1 MTKEFRTLEHNPK
14 DFGGVIFN
22 PSFRKESWV
31 MLTSVLPNLMAERP
45 TVLPKNALASPDQ
58 LCSLLEEAINST
70 LASHTLYHSPEAFS
84 RHSEKLNLENLVDF
98 IYYLQSSTLNIQI
111 ARFCGYNEHDMFCAS
126 SLSEARAKL
135 SPDFFKAVFDYVS
148 DCLTDYGY
156 KDQYWHGLT
165 LIGIDGCTLPLEN
178 FCKTDE
184 DRVRTKNPNRPRAGC
199 HLVCGMNLCSRL
211 YEEFEIQPIKYKDE
225 RKAAHLIAS
234 RLEKGSVLVMDRGFH
249 SFSTEAGLIAS
260 GQDFVQRIKK
270 KDFYSLL
277 QIPEENNIDEEID
290 IFKQLILTSHYR
302 TEYKNDA
309 LHHRNS
315 GKDKAFLNENGE
327 YSYRFRLLKIKL
339 DDDSWEYVLTTLRE
353 EDYTL
358 EQIKE
363 IYHMRW
369 LIETSFLELKYEI
382 GLLAVH
388 ARKMDSIRQEIY
400 AALTLYNLS
409 NCVIRYCEESRVAES
424 RRTKYEYRLN
434 RKFAIEMCRDFFSW
448 RFEGDEKAFVR
459 MIQKKE
465 NAG

>member
-1 MTKEFRTLEHNPK
+1 MF
-14 DFGGVIFN
+14 
-22 PSFRKESWV
+22 
-31 MLTSVLPNLMAERP
+31 TSVLPNLMAERP
-45 TVLPKNALASPDQ
+45 AVLPKNALASPDQ
-58 LCSLLEEAINST
+58 LRSLLEKAINST
-70 LASHTLYHSPEAFS
+70 LASHTLYHSPKALS